1 MGAEIFFRYSLLA
14 SLIAGVIIGQTQ
26 RIVNAFWCLLL
37 SYPMRYA
44 ALRRMRKR
52 PPFSARSGEIAAGEA
67 DGFLWRGS
75 ATSPARSAG
84 QRRVWGGNPNKYQT
98 RGTNERS
105 EIWATGR
112 YLLYTL
118 SPLFLIKWKSFLLR
132 STHFVSVEAVTLE
145 HSNQLP
151 TVYHSL
157 DTLGNP
163 PVANTQLVS
172 AQHLADKLTHPERSV
187 MDMGTDKWVIEGLSY
202 TVQTA
207 IDNGT
212 QGCIFFSKL
221 RPLHS
226 DSSADIFG
234 DFPLQRQI
242 RRPVPRRQ
250 FPPVQTRLRRII
262 SQRHPPGHLQSG
274 HGTVTV
280 PQLPKHIIKSAQGV
294 RRIAIPNTHSL
305 AMFSAL

>member
-37 SYPMRYA
+37 STFVVSVFAPTGVPLCGDCGNG
-44 ALRRMRKR
+44 LRF
-52 PPFSARSGEIAAGEA
+52 PPGQARSQRARLTGFCGAAA
-67 DGFLWRGS
+67 PQHRRGS
-75 ATSPARSAG
+75 ATTPARSAG

-118 SPLFLIKWKSFLLR
+118 SPLFLIKWKSFLFR
-132 STHFVSVEAVTLE
+132 STHFVPVEAVTLE

-187 MDMGTDKWVIEGLSY
+187 MDMGTDKWVIEGLS
-202 TVQTA
+202 
-207 IDNGT
+207 
-212 QGCIFFSKL
+212 
-221 RPLHS
+221 
-226 DSSADIFG
+226 
-234 DFPLQRQI
+234 
-242 RRPVPRRQ
+242 
-250 FPPVQTRLRRII
+250 
-262 SQRHPPGHLQSG
+262 
-274 HGTVTV
+274 
-280 PQLPKHIIKSAQGV
+280 
-294 RRIAIPNTHSL
+294 
-305 AMFSAL
+305 